1 MSLKIL
7 LADDSMTAQNMG
19 KKILADAGYEVI
31 AVSNG
36 AAAVKK
42 IAEQRPDLAILDI
55 YMPGYT
61 GLEVCER
68 VKSTLE
74 SSRTPVLLTVGKME
88 PYRPEDGTRVRADGV
103 IVKPFEATDLLAIVD
118 KLAEKL
124 KTAELPSQ
132 PEESDAEDE
141 TYAVSKS
148 ATEDGETTGPDRI
161 DVPQEMQ
168 VAPALGIDEFG
179 IESVQVEVG
188 AIPEAIQA
196 EPLLAQNFAV
206 ASTTF
211 DTAFAPA
218 GFVTGMETQVDSTD
232 EPLFAVAADLAP
244 PADSPVQ
251 PFEVEFNSA
260 PQATNIEVTALPE
273 LEATQTPNSFD
284 VAVTTDPALADPTDF
299 ADFATGFGTANAEEV
314 PVGVIP
320 ELLEPEA
327 SPAYDLET
335 ATADS
340 VPGSDSAESADDFEA
355 RVAAAMAAYE
365 AAPAVVSPDEATPD
379 WKVEEAPLADDE
391 ADISLEAEIAQYA
404 APTTAEVA
412 VPEPEAAVE
421 VQVDPGPEPVVE
433 VPAEPVLSAAT
444 PDVVSEYVAEE
455 PAPVLAEEAAVLI
468 EPPVE
473 QPKPLAPEAEPDP
486 EPEPEP
492 VFEAFEA
499 APETEPP
506 AETLPEPEPVIE
518 QPVVLAASAAAGA
531 AVAAAAYESPRAT
544 ALDESRIAGAIQRV
558 LERLKPQLVTEIAR
572 ELAAEDEEQPK

>member
-1 MSLKIL
+1 VSLKIL

-124 KTAELPSQ
+124 KTAELASQ
-132 PEESDAEDE
+132 PEENDAEDE
-141 TYAVSKS
+141 TYAVSKTV
-148 ATEDGETTGPDRI
+148 TEDGETTGPDRI
-161 DVPQEMQ
+161 DVPEEMQ

-179 IESVQVEVG
+179 IESVQMEVG
-188 AIPEAIQA
+188 AIPDAIHA

-206 ASTTF
+206 ASTSF
-211 DTAFAPA
+211 DPAFAPA

-260 PQATNIEVTALPE
+260 PQATNIEVTALPD
-273 LEATQTPNSFD
+273 LEATQIPNSFD
-284 VAVTTDPALADPTDF
+284 VAVTTDPALANPTDF
-299 ADFATGFGTANAEEV
+299 ADFATGFGTANGEEV

-327 SPAYDLET
+327 LPAHDFET
-335 ATADS
+335 VTTDS
-340 VPGSDSAESADDFEA
+340 IPGSESAESADDFEI

-365 AAPAVVSPDEATPD
+365 AAPAVVSPGEATPD

-404 APTTAEVA
+404 APATTEVA

-421 VQVDPGPEPVVE
+421 VPADPVV
-433 VPAEPVLSAAT
+433 SA
-444 PDVVSEYVAEE
+444 PPPEFVSEDVAEE
-455 PAPVLAEEAAVLI
+455 PTPVLAEETAVLM

-473 QPKPLAPEAEPDP
+473 QPELLAPEAELAP
-486 EPEPEP
+486 EPEM
-492 VFEAFEA
+492 VFEAFEV

-506 AETLPEPEPVIE
+506 AETQPEPEPEPVIE